1 MTKEEISRWEIQAI
15 PAAVVCECAG
25 EGGSEHIV
33 SFLQISVQENPFE
46 NALASVRLPESLK
59 TFLGDNQA
67 DPEMY
72 SKIQFNFFGTTSLFV
87 VTIIPNECEHGSSR
101 FSCP

>member
-1 MTKEEISRWEIQAI
+1 MTKEGISRWEIQAI
-15 PAAVVCECAG
+15 PAAGVCVCTG
-25 EGGSEHIV
+25 EGSSEHVI

-46 NALASVRLPESLK
+46 NALASVRLPKSLK

-87 VTIIPNECEHGSSR
+87 VTIIPNKCEHGSTR
-101 FSCP
+101 FTCP